1 MGIRADNAVVLKGF
15 ARSRARAKEMI
26 ERQCFTYEGKPVTKP
41 SQNIE
46 DIDLLEMVSE
56 DIPYVSR
63 GGLKLEKALTAFNI
77 DVKGAVCVDIGAS
90 TGGFTDC
97 LLQNGA
103 KYVFAVDCGHDQL
116 SEVLKQDPRVKNMEG
131 VNARSLEKEDLG
143 CIADIVVCDASFI
156 SLTLLLPA
164 MEKICKENGSI
175 ICLIKPQ
182 FEAGKEAL
190 NKKGVVNDPKDRARA
205 VDKVTS
211 FAREL
216 GLKISGLT
224 ESPIKG
230 PNGNTEYLLYLKK
243 ELSI

>member
-1 MGIRADNAVVLKGF
+1 
-15 ARSRARAKEMI
+15 
-26 ERQCFTYEGKPVTKP
+26 
-41 SQNIE
+41 
-46 DIDLLEMVSE
+46 
-56 DIPYVSR
+56 
-63 GGLKLEKALTAFNI
+63 
-77 DVKGAVCVDIGAS
+77 
-90 TGGFTDC
+90 
-97 LLQNGA
+97 
-103 KYVFAVDCGHDQL
+103 
-116 SEVLKQDPRVKNMEG
+116 
-131 VNARSLEKEDLG
+131 
-143 CIADIVVCDASFI
+143 
-156 SLTLLLPA
+156 
-164 MEKICKENGSI
+164 MEKICKEKGSI

-243 ELSI
+243 EL